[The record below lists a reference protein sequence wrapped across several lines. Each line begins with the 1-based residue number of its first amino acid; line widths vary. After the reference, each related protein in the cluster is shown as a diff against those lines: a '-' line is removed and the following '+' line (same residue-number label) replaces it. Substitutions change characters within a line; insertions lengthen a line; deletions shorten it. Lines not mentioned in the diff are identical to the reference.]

1 MELIKVSKKMDIYH
15 PVKDL
20 YIKSFPAE
28 ERAPFW
34 LMMKKT
40 SMPIVDFW
48 ALYDDDNWVGI
59 AYVIKNENIA
69 YLFYLAICENERGKG
84 YGHKSLEILK
94 EKYKDYKFFLALE
107 ELDKNADNYEQRVK
121 RHSFYESCGL
131 SDMPHHI
138 KEASVVYDIMGIGE
152 PVTAEEYLS
161 LMKKYLGRFLV
172 KILDIRI
179 VE

>member
-1 MELIKVSKKMDIYH
+1 MELVKISKKMDIYNS
-15 PVKDL
+15 VKEL

-48 ALYDDDNWVGI
+48 ALYDDDKWVGI
-59 AYVIKNENIA
+59 AYIIKEENIA

-84 YGHKSLEILK
+84 YGHETFKLLK
-94 EKYKDYKFFLALE
+94 EKYNGYKIFLALE
-107 ELDKNADNYEQRVK
+107 RLDKNADNYAQRVK

-131 SDMPHHI
+131 SDMPHNI

-152 PVTAEEYLS
+152 PVTADEYGS
-161 LMKKYLGRFLV
+161 LMEKYFGRFFV
-172 KILDIRI
+172 KIFGIRM